1 MLRNGNEGMST
12 IPGFSQIQFEG
23 FCRFINQALA
33 EELDKFPTI
42 KDPDHEIAFQLFAK
56 GYQLL
61 EPSIK
66 ERDAVYE
73 SLTYSSELY
82 VSARLIFGFDVQKQT
97 ISIGNI
103 PIMNSLGTFIIN
115 GIYRIVINQ
124 ILLSP
129 GIYYRSELD
138 HKGISIYTGT
148 IISDWGGR
156 SELAIDKKERI
167 WARVSRKQKISILVL
182 SSAMGSNLREILDNV
197 SYPEFFLSFPNA
209 KEKKRI
215 ESKENAILEFYQQF
229 ACVGGD
235 LVFSESLCEE
245 LQKKFFQQKCELGR
259 IGRRNMNRRL
269 NLDIPQNNTFLLP
282 RDVLAATDHLIGM
295 KFGTGILDD
304 DDMNHLK
311 NKRIRSVADLLQ
323 DQFGLALGRLQHAVQ
338 KTIRRV
344 FIRQSK
350 PTPQTLVT
358 PTSTSI
364 LLITTYETFFGTYP
378 LSQVFDQTNPLTQ
391 TVHGRKVSCL
401 GPGGLTGRTASFRS
415 RDIHPSHYGRICPI
429 DTSEGI
435 NVGLTGS
442 LAIHARIDH
451 LWGSIESPFYEIS
464 AEKEKKKKARQVVY
478 LSPNRDEYYMIA
490 AGNSLSLNQG
500 IQEEQ
505 VVPARY
511 RQEFLTIAW
520 EQIHVRSIFPFQ
532 YFSIG
537 GSLIPFI
544 EHNDANRALMS
555 SNMQR
560 QAVPLSRSEKCIVGT
575 GLERQTALD
584 SRVSIIAER
593 EGKIVS
599 TDSHKILLSSSG
611 KTLSIPLVNHR
622 RSNKN
627 TCMHQKP
634 RVPRGKSIKKGQIL
648 AEGAATVGGEL
659 ALGKN
664 VLVAYMPWEGYNF
677 EDAVLI
683 SERLVYEDIYT
694 SFHIRKYEIQTDTTS
709 QGSAEKITKEIPHLE
724 EHLLRNLDRNGVVR
738 LGSWVETGDILVGK
752 LTPQIASESSYIAEA
767 GLLRAIFGLEVST
780 SKETSLK
787 LPIGGRGRV
796 IDVKWIQRDP
806 LDIMVRVYILQK
818 REIKVGDKVAGR
830 HGNKGIISKILPRQ
844 DMPYLQDG
852 TPVDMVFN
860 PLGVPSR
867 MNVGQIFE
875 SSLGLAGDLLKK
887 HYRIAPF
894 DERYEQEASRKLVFS
909 ELYEASKE
917 TKNPWVFEPEY
928 PGKSRIF
935 DGRTGDPFE
944 QPVLIG
950 KSYILKLIHQVDEK
964 IHGRSTGPYSLVTQQ
979 PVRGRAKQ
987 GGQRVGEMEVWALE
1001 GFGVAHILQEILTYK
1016 SDHLI
1021 ARQEILNATIW
1032 GKRIPNHEDPPES
1045 FRVLVRELRSLALE
1059 LNHFLVSEKNF
1070 QVTREEV

>member
-1 MLRNGNEGMST
+1 MLRGANEGMST
-12 IPGFSQIQFEG
+12 IPGFKQIQFEG
-23 FCRFINQALA
+23 FCRFIDQGLT
-33 EELDKFPTI
+33 EELYKFPKIEDT
-42 KDPDHEIAFQLFAK
+42 DQEIEFLLFVER
-56 GYQLL
+56 YQLV
-61 EPSIK
+61 EPLIK
-66 ERDAVYE
+66 ERNAVYE

-82 VSARLIFGFDVQKQT
+82 VSAGLIWKTSKDMQEQT
-97 ISIGNI
+97 ILIGNI
-103 PIMNSLGTFIIN
+103 PLMNSLGTFIIN

-124 ILLSP
+124 ILQSP

-138 HKGISIYTGT
+138 HNGISVYTGT

-156 SELAIDKKERI
+156 SELEIDGKARI

-182 SSAMGSNLREILDNV
+182 SSAMGSNLREILDNLY
-197 SYPEFFLSFPNA
+197 YPEIFLSFLNK
-209 KEKKRI
+209 KERKKI
-215 ESKENAILEFYQQF
+215 GSKENAILEFYQQF

-235 LVFSESLCEE
+235 PIFSESLLCKE
-245 LQKKFFQQKCELGR
+245 LQNKFFQQRCELGR

-282 RDVLAATDHLIGM
+282 RDILAAADHLIGL
-295 KFGTGILDD
+295 KFGMGTL

-323 DQFGLALGRLQHAVQ
+323 DQFGLSLIRLEDVVRGTICGAVHH
-338 KTIRRV
+338 KLI
-344 FIRQSK
+344 
-350 PTPQTLVT
+350 PTPQNLVT
-358 PTSTSI
+358 STP
-364 LLITTYETFFGTYP
+364 LTTTYESFFGLHP
-378 LSQVFDQTNPLTQ
+378 LSQVLDRTNPLTQ
-391 TVHGRKVSCL
+391 IVHGRKWSCL
-401 GPGGLTGRTASFRS
+401 GPGGLTGRTASFRI

-435 NVGLTGS
+435 NVGLMGS
-442 LAIHARIDH
+442 LAIHARMGH
-451 LWGSIESPFYEIS
+451 WGSLESPFYEI
-464 AEKEKKKKARQVVY
+464 AERSTGLRLLY
-478 LSPNRDEYYMIA
+478 LSPGRDEYYMLA
-490 AGNSLSLNQG
+490 AGNSLALNRD

-520 EQIHVRSIFPFQ
+520 EQVHLRSIFPFQ

-537 GSLIPFI
+537 ASLIPFI

-575 GLERQTALD
+575 GLERQAALD
-584 SRVSIIAER
+584 SGALAIADR
-593 EGKIVS
+593 GGKIIS
-599 TDSHKILLSSSG
+599 IDNDKILFSG
-611 KTLSIPLVNHR
+611 NGDTLRIPLVMYQ

-634 RVPRGKSIKKGQIL
+634 RVQRGKWIKKGQIL
-648 AEGAATVGGEL
+648 ADGAATVGGEL

-664 VLVAYMPWEGYNF
+664 VLVVYMPWEGYNF

-683 SERLVYEDIYT
+683 SERLVYEDVYT
-694 SFHIRKYEIQTDTTS
+694 SFHIRKYEIETHVTS
-709 QGSAEKITKEIPHLE
+709 QGPERITNQIPHLE
-724 EHLLRNLDRNGVVR
+724 GHLLRNLDKNGIVM

-752 LTPQIASESSYIAEA
+752 LTPQVVNESSYAPEDR
-767 GLLRAIFGLEVST
+767 LLRAILGIQVST
-780 SKETSLK
+780 SKETCLK

-796 IDVKWIQRDP
+796 IDVRWIQKKGDSSYNP
-806 LDIMVRVYILQK
+806 ETIRVYISQK

-852 TPVDMVFN
+852 RPVDMVFN

-867 MNVGQIFE
+867 MNVGQLFE
-875 SSLGLAGDLLKK
+875 CSLGLAGDLLDR

-909 ELYEASKE
+909 ELYEASKQ
-917 TKNPWVFEPEY
+917 TANPWVFEPEY

-935 DGRTGDPFE
+935 DGRTGNPFE
-944 QPVLIG
+944 QPVIIG
-950 KSYILKLIHQVDEK
+950 KPYILKLIHQVDDK
-964 IHGRSTGPYSLVTQQ
+964 IHGRSSGRYALVTQQ
-979 PVRGRAKQ
+979 PLRGRAKQ

-1001 GFGVAHILQEILTYK
+1001 GFGVAHILQEMLTYK
-1016 SDHLI
+1016 SDHI
-1021 ARQEILNATIW
+1021 KARQEVLGTTII
-1032 GKRIPNHEDPPES
+1032 GGTIPNPEDAPES
-1045 FRVLVRELRSLALE
+1045 FRLLVRELRSLALE

-1070 QVTREEV
+1070 QINRKEA